1 MLNWQQKWF
10 EGEFLREEGHCFLLN
25 LNTQWISN
33 GLLRNWW
40 MQQMDS
46 MSYRENTGNKEMHVQ
61 VHQ

>member
-10 EGEFLREEGHCFLLN
+10 EGEFLREEGHRFLLN

-33 GLLRNWW
+33 GLLRNWGI
-40 MQQMDS
+40 QQMDS